1 MRPEDLASY
10 STVSDPNLHPEAVR
24 VVFVV
29 TTMDL
34 DADRYVR
41 RLWLWD
47 GEQARPF
54 TSGPGDTRPRWSPD
68 GERLLFLRA
77 GGEKK
82 APSQVAVM
90 PAAGGEAE
98 VITSFELGATEAEW
112 SPDGTRI
119 AVVGVTWTDEWAGI
133 DDEERGRRAR
143 RIVRAGYRHDNL
155 GWRHD
160 RRSNVY
166 VIDGDS
172 AAVPLTEG
180 EFHDSAVVWH
190 PDGAAVA
197 FLSARHEQRGIQ
209 PGSRVWEVPVA
220 GGEPRPLVDV
230 GLWYHVSYRPDGEC
244 FAIGVP
250 DAADYPGVLGLHRLV
265 AGDAVPFAGHLDRS
279 VFSQAPPVAP
289 AGPQWL
295 DDGSCLIV
303 LEDAG
308 RLRVIRVAP
317 DQSSTDVL
325 AGDRLI
331 TGVSPT
337 RDGSAFT
344 FAASSPTGPGLLGWF
359 DGSAERH
366 LSEFD
371 GPAGVIEP
379 ESFTVERD
387 GVTIDAWAY
396 LPEGDDRVPLLLSIH
411 GGPAT
416 QYGYGFFDEFQVYAG
431 AGYGV
436 VACNPRGS
444 SGRGAAFVR
453 APVDAWEQERPVD
466 LEDILAVV
474 EAALERFP
482 RLDSARMGIMG
493 GSYGGFMTAKILTVD
508 DRWRSAV
515 PERGLYSF
523 ASFAGTSDIGH
534 WFPGMYLTGWDYE
547 DGWGRLWR
555 AGPLARAHRITTPCL
570 VVHSEHDWRC
580 PIEQAEQFSAVLLA
594 SGVETELLRFPGEG
608 HELSRSGSPKHRRER
623 FEAILDWHARHL
635 GDVTT

>member
-1 MRPEDLASY
+1 MRLDDLASY
-10 STVSDPNLHPEAVR
+10 ANVSDPNLHADGIR
-24 VVFVV
+24 IVFVV

-34 DADRYVR
+34 DGDRYVR

-47 GEQARPF
+47 GERARPF

-68 GERLLFLRA
+68 GRRLVFLRT
-77 GGEKK
+77 GREPKSV
-82 APSQVAVM
+82 PQVAVM
-90 PAAGGEAE
+90 PAYGGEAD
-98 VITSFELGATEAEW
+98 VITQFDLGATEAEW
-112 SPDGTRI
+112 SPDGTRV
-119 AVVGVTWTDEWAGI
+119 AVVGASWADDWAGL
-133 DDEERGRRAR
+133 DDEERGRRPR
-143 RIVRAGYRHDNL
+143 RITRAGYRHDDL

-160 RRSNVY
+160 RRSNLYLVDADGGGA
-166 VIDGDS
+166 VIPLTDGD
-172 AAVPLTEG
+172 V
-180 EFHDSAVVWH
+180 HDSGAAWR
-190 PDGAAVA
+190 PDGGAIA
-197 FLSARHEQRGIQ
+197 FLSARHERRGVA
-209 PGSRVWEVPVA
+209 PGTQAWEVPVT
-220 GGEPRPLVDV
+220 GGPPRPLVEV

-250 DAADYPGVLGLHRLV
+250 DPADYPGVLGLHRLV
-265 AGDAVPFAGHLDRS
+265 AGGAVPFAGHLDRS
-279 VFSQAPPVAP
+279 VFSQGPPVAP
-289 AGPQWL
+289 AGPRWL
-295 DDGSCLIV
+295 EDGSCLVV

-308 RLRVIRVAP
+308 RLRVVRLAR
-317 DQSSTDVL
+317 DGSSSDVL

-337 RDGSAFT
+337 PDGSGFA
-344 FAASSPTGPGLLGWF
+344 FAATSSTVPGALGWF
-359 DGSAERH
+359 DGSGERR
-366 LSEFD
+366 LTDFNV
-371 GPAGVIEP
+371 PAGLVEP
-379 ESFTVERD
+379 ESFSAQRD

-396 LPEGDDRVPLLLSIH
+396 LPEGDQRVPLLLNIH
-411 GGPAT
+411 GGPAA
-416 QYGYGFFDEFQVYAG
+416 QYGYGFFDEFQVYSG
-431 AGYGV
+431 GGYGV
-436 VACNPRGS
+436 VACN
-444 SGRGAAFVR
+444 
-453 APVDAWEQERPVD
+453 
-466 LEDILAVV
+466 VV

-482 RLDSARMGIMG
+482 RLDPDRMGIMG

-547 DGWGRLWR
+547 DGWERLWR
-555 AGPLARAHRITTPCL
+555 AGPLAKAHRITAPCL

-580 PIEQAEQFSAVLLA
+580 PIEQAEQLHAVLAA